1 MRGRDRSIV
10 SVEML
15 RSLTLKNYR
24 CFRSATVTL
33 EPLTAFV
40 GPNASGKTSL
50 LRAVAGPPRASD
62 IWRKDPTATGEV
74 VYEYTDKPEF
84 RSEFSSTRH
93 GARPGHAGERHQFD
107 VREMRKQR
115 QVQEQVRLSPDGS
128 NLVNVFATLSRRQQD
143 TLAKE
148 LCQLVPVLNDVNVRP
163 GGAGHYRFVFQDR
176 WDGDVWYEAHDV
188 SDGTILTLALLAMAY
203 QQDPPDVVGI
213 EDPDHGLHP
222 YLLEGV
228 VALLR
233 ELTRGEVGSKPV
245 QVVVATQS
253 PELLEYLEP
262 HEVRFLSRDPENGSV
277 RIESPPTDTDN
288 WRQAYTEHQES
299 LGSLWLSGGAGGV
312 PGG

>member
-1 MRGRDRSIV
+1 
-10 SVEML
+10 ML
-15 RSLTLKNYR
+15 RSVTLKNYR

-33 EPLTAFV
+33 EPLTALV

-50 LRAVAGPPRASD
+50 LRAIAGRVVATD
-62 IWRKDPTATGEV
+62 IWRKDQAASGAIVWEYASGPEMRGE
-74 VYEYTDKPEF
+74 F
-84 RSEFSSTRH
+84 
-93 GARPGHAGERHQFD
+93 GPGRGGSDAKHEGRRHQFD
-107 VREMRKQR
+107 VREMRKHR
-115 QVQEQVRLSPDGS
+115 QVQEQARLSPDGS

-143 TLAKE
+143 ALAKE
-148 LCQLVPVLNDVNVRP
+148 LCLLVPVLNDVNVRP
-163 GGAGHYRFVFQDR
+163 WKAGNYRFVFQDR
-176 WDGDVWYEAHDV
+176 WDGDVWYEAADV
-188 SDGTILTLALLAMAY
+188 SDGTMLTLALLVLAH

-222 YLLEGV
+222 YLLEGI

-233 ELTRGEVGSKPV
+233 RLTRGEVGTKPV

-262 HEVRFLSRDPENGSV
+262 HEVRFLSRDPEDGSV

-288 WRQAYTEHQES
+288 WRQAYSEHQES